1 MRLTSCYHVF
11 THFDLFVGMG
21 GMSLGL
27 SKGQARVGNT
37 RATMECIGGVDCWPT
52 AIKNFE
58 RLTGAKGTVLDL
70 FDRADFIAYHGK
82 EPPADWQ
89 EAKVDDIR
97 RAAGGRFPDFIA
109 TSPPC
114 QGYSGLIDNESAES
128 EKYQALNRLTMRGI
142 ALCLAAFADNPP
154 SMFLL
159 ENVLRIQTRGRAL
172 LDTVTQLLRA
182 HGYAVAETT
191 HDCGELGGLSQHRQR
206 FLLVARHVQK
216 VGPHLYQPPRRRVR
230 SIGEALAQLPM
241 PGDALG
247 GAMHRL
253 PALQWKTWMRLA
265 LIRAGG
271 DWRSL
276 MSLEVVDGY
285 LRDFCLVADEAAWSP
300 GSHGV
305 REWDCATGAVTTRC
319 YPSNGQFSVADP
331 RSGSATPRFNNVL
344 RLARWSEASP
354 AVTAGAG
361 PTAGGMNVA
370 DPRGQ
375 QLGSIAARCM
385 CSAGATCR
393 ARLPAQRTSR
403 VAAHAVADP
412 RIASYGTHSGKMA
425 VGEWA
430 EPARTVTGA
439 DRVGS
444 GAQCIADP
452 RVKTTGTFQSYGV
465 VGWEEAGRTVI
476 GNAAPGS
483 GPYSVADPRTP
494 MRRDK
499 GDAFANAGFY
509 GVKGWDDTANAVTA
523 SAKVDTGY
531 WTVADPRALP
541 EPDAKLDPPPLIIAL
556 DGTWHRPLTTLE
568 LAHLQ
573 GYPVFGADG
582 APLVLEGK
590 SDAVWRKQIGNS
602 VPVGTAE
609 AIGNEVARTLLL
621 EAEGTSFVLTPDA
634 VWVDSFRVAIAMASE
649 VA

>member
-1 MRLTSCYHVF
+1 MQVKPNHHVF

-27 SKGQARVGNT
+27 SKGQARIGNT
-37 RATMECIGGVDCWPT
+37 RATMRCVGGVDVWPT
-52 AIKNFE
+52 AIANFE
-58 RLTGAKGTVLDL
+58 RLTGTRGTVLDL
-70 FDRADFIAYHGK
+70 FDREDYIAFHSYKKDGK
-82 EPPADWQ
+82 LVRVEPPPGWR
-89 EAKVDDIR
+89 EATVDDIR
-97 RAAGGRFPDFIA
+97 RAAGGVFPDFIA

-114 QGYSGLIDNESAES
+114 QGYSGLIDNETAEA
-128 EKYQALNRLTMRGI
+128 EKYQALNRLTVRGI

-159 ENVLRIQTRGRAL
+159 ENVPRIQTRGRAL

-182 HGYAVAETT
+182 HGYVVAETT

-241 PGDALG
+241 PGAALG

-276 MSLEVVDGY
+276 MELAVVDGY
-285 LRDFCLVADEAAWSP
+285 LRDFCLVPDEAAWHA
-300 GSHGV
+300 GVMGV
-305 REWDCATGAVTTRC
+305 REWGSATGAVTARSGPT
-319 YPSNGQFSVADP
+319 NGEFSVADP

-375 QLGSIAARCM
+375 QLG
-385 CSAGATCR
+385 
-393 ARLPAQRTSR
+393 Q
-403 VAAHAVADP
+403 
-412 RIASYGTHSGKMA
+412 HSGKMH
-425 VGEWA
+425 VQRWSDVS
-430 EPARTVTGA
+430 RTVTGTA
-439 DRVGS
+439 DIQS
-444 GAQCIADP
+444 GAHAVADP

-465 VGWEEAGRTVI
+465 VGWEETARTVI

-499 GDAFANAGFY
+499 GAAFANAGFY
-509 GVKGWDDTANAVTA
+509 GVNGWDDTAHAVTA

-541 EPDAKLDPPPLIIAL
+541 EPDAKLDPPPLVIAL

-573 GYPVFGADG
+573 GYPVFGTDG

-634 VWVDSFRVAIAMASE
+634 VWVDSLRVAIAMASE